1 MNSGLFYF
9 NLSYMKVTGFGFIRN
24 AVRYDY
30 PIVEAVSSILPIC
43 DDFVLAVG
51 NSEDDTIGLIKSI
64 SSDRIKIIDTVWDD
78 SLRKGGRVL
87 AQETDKAF
95 QAVPADSDWAFYIQG
110 DEVVHEKY
118 LTRIYSAMKK
128 WKDDPDVEGL
138 LFNYTHFFGSYNYVG
153 DSRRWYRREI
163 RVIKNDKNICSYRDA
178 QGFRMM
184 DNRKL
189 RVKYIDDVYVY
200 HYGWVKN
207 PNTQAEKQKNFSKM
221 WHDDQWVDKHI
232 SQAVDYDYSEV
243 DSLKEFVG
251 THPKVMQNR
260 VERQNWRFIFNTSR
274 KKLSFRDKLLMYIE
288 RISGWRI
295 GEYKNYKII

>member
-24 AVRYDY
+24 AVKYDY

-64 SSDRIKIIDTVWDD
+64 SSDKIKIIDTVWND
-78 SLRKGGRVL
+78 SLRKGGKVL

-110 DEVVHEKY
+110 DEVIHEKY
-118 LTRIYSAMKK
+118 LARIYSAMKK
-128 WKDDPDVEGL
+128 WKDDPGVEGL

-163 RVIKNDKNICSYRDA
+163 RVIKNDRNICSYRDA
-178 QGFRMM
+178 QGFRTM

-189 RVKYIDDVYVY
+189 RVKYIDDVYVH

-232 SQAVDYDYSEV
+232 PQVVDYDYSEV

-251 THPKVMQNR
+251 THPKVMQDR
-260 VERQNWRFIFNTSR
+260 VQRQNWRFIFNTSR
-274 KKLSFRDKLLMYIE
+274 KKLSFRDKLLMHIE